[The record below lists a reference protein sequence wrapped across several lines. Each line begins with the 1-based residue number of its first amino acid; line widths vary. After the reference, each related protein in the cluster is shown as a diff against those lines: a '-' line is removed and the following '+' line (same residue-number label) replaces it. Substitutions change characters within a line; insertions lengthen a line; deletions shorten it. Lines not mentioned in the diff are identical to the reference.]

1 MVKLAI
7 VQPDGSTETIEQ
19 NADPT
24 LAQYYSWL
32 DCSIIEYVPIE
43 ALPGWELITDE
54 EALVRSDK
62 TPIQNQAVF
71 GLTGLV
77 IFGAAALQPAG
88 TLK

>member
-32 DCSIIEYVPIE
+32 DCSMIEYVPIDDS
-43 ALPGWELITDE
+43 WELITDE

-62 TPIQNQAVF
+62 TPVRNQAVF

-77 IFGAAALQPAG
+77 IVGAAALQPAG